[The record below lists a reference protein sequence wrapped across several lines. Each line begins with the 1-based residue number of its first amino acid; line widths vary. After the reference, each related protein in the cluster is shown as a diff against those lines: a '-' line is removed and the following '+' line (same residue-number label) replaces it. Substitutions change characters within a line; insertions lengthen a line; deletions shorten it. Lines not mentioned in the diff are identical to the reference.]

1 MRILLTV
8 TFILLSHAVC
18 ANSPVE
24 VVALFKDRAV
34 IRVAG
39 EQEMLQVGETSKNG
53 VYLVRA
59 EAKGA
64 QVRYKNEVY
73 NLNLSNRV
81 SSRFSTPAVASVSLS
96 EDALGQYRTRGLIN
110 GRHAV
115 TFLVDTGASAVAM
128 SSRLADQI
136 GLNYYR
142 AEKGPVQTAQ
152 GVADAHFMMLDEVS
166 VGGIKVQGVAAM
178 IILGNYPVD
187 VLLGMSYL
195 NKVKMQ
201 NENGVLLLT
210 ASQ

>member
-81 SSRFSTPAVASVSLS
+81 SSC
-96 EDALGQYRTRGLIN
+96 GWN
-110 GRHAV
+110 
-115 TFLVDTGASAVAM
+115 
-128 SSRLADQI
+128 
-136 GLNYYR
+136 
-142 AEKGPVQTAQ
+142 
-152 GVADAHFMMLDEVS
+152 GVALNFR
-166 VGGIKVQGVAAM
+166 
-178 IILGNYPVD
+178 Y
-187 VLLGMSYL
+187 LL
-195 NKVKMQ
+195 VK
-201 NENGVLLLT
+201 
-210 ASQ
+210 